1 MRLVLFSI
9 FVMPCQWPAEG
20 LEDPLVV
27 VGHMKAQVCDQ
38 VGSDVN
44 ADLDCKLNRMLRG
57 KSIAKPGLIE
67 RVAPRG
73 PNSLSLFE
81 ELGGGTQ
88 AANRCSQGR
97 PKRFS

>member
-1 MRLVLFSI
+1 
-9 FVMPCQWPAEG
+9 
-20 LEDPLVV
+20 
-27 VGHMKAQVCDQ
+27 MKAQVCDQ

-57 KSIAKPGLIE
+57 KSIAKPGLIG
-67 RVAPRG
+67 VAPRG

-81 ELGGGTQ
+81 ELGEALE